1 MVRISRSIS
10 PHAAKAN
17 AKADTRG
24 RSSLV
29 PARRV
34 HGPRCSRVK
43 GAAARRHE
51 ERDSVRTSAARCAII
66 VMGIT
71 RGWTG
76 GEVALFAGQ
85 PPCETC
91 SAPKRAK
98 HARRTNRQA
107 RSLRP
112 QIQDASHSQFHPH
125 SNLKKG
131 KGHASVRVRLQSFE
145 PQAARHT
152 QRATSSLAG
161 GLTGSRATHS
171 RSAAFVIYVWGSR
184 CLPAGQHLPPPTPE
198 PRTRNEMRP

>member
-112 QIQDASHSQFHPH
+112 QASDPRCVAFTISPALEPEERERSCERAREASKLRAPGRTSYSTRDQQLGGRANRFASHALPQCRVCYLCMGLAVPASRPAPATPDAGTPHP
-125 SNLKKG
+125 K
-131 KGHASVRVRLQSFE
+131 
-145 PQAARHT
+145 
-152 QRATSSLAG
+152 
-161 GLTGSRATHS
+161 
-171 RSAAFVIYVWGSR
+171 
-184 CLPAGQHLPPPTPE
+184 
-198 PRTRNEMRP
+198 